1 MDLVLKIGGADGM
14 DYEAIADDIKW
25 FCNGGGKM
33 VLVHGGSAATN
44 QVAAALGHPA
54 RFVTTASGHTSRR
67 TDRRTMEI
75 FQMVYCGQMN
85 KGWVERLQKR
95 GLPALGL
102 SGMDGRLWEGRRK
115 RTLKV
120 VENGRR
126 RVLRDDYT
134 GRVERVNRD
143 LLQAILKMGYL
154 PVLTPPAISYE
165 GEAIN
170 VDGDRAAASTAVA
183 LAARQMVIG
192 TVDMSAFVNL
202 DASKVR
208 YDEIEQA
215 MVDQCRA
222 SSREI
227 YGVHIETIGI
237 RRISLPERAT
247 EKVFDNIS
255 AQRATIASMSFE
267 EGKAAA
273 QAIEASPNA
282 NAAK

>member
-143 LLQAILKMGYL
+143 LLQTILKIGYL

-183 LAARQMVIG
+183 LAARQLVILTNVPGLLRQYPDANSLVPFISAAHLADYLKGAGGRMKKKLLGAGEALAGGVERVVLADGRVPNPLRRAIEGQG
-192 TVDMSAFVNL
+192 TV
-202 DASKVR
+202 
-208 YDEIEQA
+208 
-215 MVDQCRA
+215 
-222 SSREI
+222 
-227 YGVHIETIGI
+227 
-237 RRISLPERAT
+237 IS
-247 EKVFDNIS
+247 
-255 AQRATIASMSFE
+255 
-267 EGKAAA
+267 
-273 QAIEASPNA
+273 
-282 NAAK
+282 